1 MIISKTLELNEIL
14 IKPRFCEIDSLLI
27 VHHSRFIPWVEEA
40 NFNFVEQVLNISRK
54 QLFEIDLYNP
64 IHKLE
69 FMYKNNVKWDDEL
82 IVSTVMEYNQFALF
96 TMHNTISCRK
106 NPSKIFATAKISLLI
121 ANKELKLKLLMPD
134 FYLSKIKQ
142 AEKVYPQYFIK
153 SDHVQQSK

>member
-1 MIISKTLELNEIL
+1 MMILKAPEVNEIL

-27 VHHSRFIPWVEEA
+27 VHHSRFIPWIEEA

-69 FMYKNNVKWDDEL
+69 LTYKNHVKWDDEL
-82 IVSTVMEYNQFALF
+82 VVKTVMEYNQFALF

-106 NPSKIFATAKISLLI
+106 NPSKIFATAKVCLLI
-121 ANKELKLKLLMPD
+121 ANKELKLKMLMPD

-142 AEKVYPQYFIK
+142 AETIYPQYFIK
-153 SDHVQQSK
+153 SDHG